1 MVIYLGP
8 RQTLHAGWFRRYL
21 QQNQPTFI
29 NQKLL
34 RTKSNSYCCHHYRP
48 DFFSVVSVS
57 IYFTDM
63 YQIKSDRKVWNE
75 IVRNMTALVRWK
87 GWFIELVIWKYA
99 GGDEPQSTAHL
110 DLSTIFYGVI
120 TLGWHFSHELDK
132 SISMRSNW
140 EIEINLSS

>member
-1 MVIYLGP
+1 MLVMVIYLGP

-99 GGDEPQSTAHL
+99 GGERRAEHTYFYHL
-110 DLSTIFYGVI
+110 MVLLLVRNI
-120 TLGWHFSHELDK
+120 SHEFDK
-132 SISMRSNW
+132 SIWMSSNW